1 MTAERIGFCT
11 PVIIISA
18 SKVQPLQPMKEAVVS
33 PVLKFVAVQAPQLTH
48 RKQNNH
54 DDNDEND

>member
-1 MTAERIGFCT
+1 M
-11 PVIIISA
+11 IIISA